1 MTISTINEVFYSAIE
16 RNLERAMLYKR
27 KLEWVPISSQELY
40 RSVVGV
46 ARTLESWGIGKGDR
60 VAILSE
66 NRPEWAIADFAI
78 MLLGG
83 AGVPVYATLTPDQ
96 TLHLLRD
103 SGARVIFVS
112 TRDQLRKI
120 LSVRESCGLERIV
133 MMDYDGTPDVIPM
146 QEMLQ
151 NGPATRDTAFDR
163 RALSVSPDQL
173 ATLIYTSG
181 TTGVPKGAML
191 TQNNL
196 ASNLMHSLSFYEFH
210 ENQVMLSFL
219 PLSHI
224 TARHADYAMFW
235 HGVTLAYCPY
245 IDELLPSL
253 LEVKPHFFVAVP
265 RVYEKIHNHVLAKIG
280 TGLKRKLYD
289 WAIGVGRAHKDE
301 VLAGKTPSSPEWK
314 LANTL
319 LFSKIRKAL
328 GGRVEVY
335 VSGGAP
341 LSREMIDW
349 YGSIGILIF
358 EGYGMTETSPVIAL
372 NNPKCA
378 RPGSVGRV
386 LANVQ
391 VKVAEDGEILVKG
404 PSVFHGYWNLPEE
417 TAKSFEDG
425 WFHTGDVGNLDEDG
439 FLYVTDRKKDLIKTS
454 GGKYIAPQPIE
465 GRLKSS
471 VLVAEAAIIGDR
483 RKFPSV
489 VLAPDFPT
497 LETWAQQRKL
507 QWNSHEELIEHPEV
521 YALYKG
527 IVDDIN
533 KDLARYEQL
542 KKVLLVPDEF
552 SIANGALTPTM
563 KLKRR
568 FIEER
573 YRQRLDQL
581 YSEAE
586 AASAAFQER
595 RAS

>member
-1 MTISTINEVFYSAIE
+1 
-16 RNLERAMLYKR
+16 MLYKR

-328 GGRVEVY
+328 GGRVEGAQPAQGADDY
-335 VSGGAP
+335 HLGFRDGGNGAHLAP
-341 LSREMIDW
+341 L
-349 YGSIGILIF
+349 
-358 EGYGMTETSPVIAL
+358 
-372 NNPKCA
+372 
-378 RPGSVGRV
+378 
-386 LANVQ
+386 
-391 VKVAEDGEILVKG
+391 
-404 PSVFHGYWNLPEE
+404 EE
-417 TAKSFEDG
+417 
-425 WFHTGDVGNLDEDG
+425 
-439 FLYVTDRKKDLIKTS
+439 
-454 GGKYIAPQPIE
+454 
-465 GRLKSS
+465 
-471 VLVAEAAIIGDR
+471 
-483 RKFPSV
+483 
-489 VLAPDFPT
+489 
-497 LETWAQQRKL
+497 
-507 QWNSHEELIEHPEV
+507 
-521 YALYKG
+521 
-527 IVDDIN
+527 
-533 KDLARYEQL
+533 
-542 KKVLLVPDEF
+542 
-552 SIANGALTPTM
+552 
-563 KLKRR
+563 
-568 FIEER
+568 
-573 YRQRLDQL
+573 
-581 YSEAE
+581 
-586 AASAAFQER
+586 
-595 RAS
+595 